1 MKILYAVQGTGNGHI
16 TRAMAI
22 IPLLEKYA
30 TVDVLISGFSYNL
43 SLPFKTTY
51 QFKGMSFCFG
61 KKGGID
67 YLETFKKNKLNRFLK
82 EVKQLDLSEYTFVV
96 SDFEPISC
104 WASLQQKK
112 VCIGFSNQA
121 SIFTPNVPLPK
132 SMDITGKL
140 VIKYYAPCT
149 QSFGI
154 HFQQYNPQIFTPII
168 SKEVREL
175 KPENKGFYL
184 VYLPAYDAEKI
195 INVFRNFEKE
205 QFIVFSNVKQKQSH
219 RNITLHPLDRSAFL
233 QKIASCSGVI
243 TAAGFSTVA
252 DALFL
257 KKKLLIIPQK
267 NQFEQKCNA
276 FALKK
281 MGVSVIKKLKKKY
294 IPELQEWMDSFAI
307 TPVVYPD
314 NSDLIAQT
322 IIKAGLAAGQKK
334 TAPIHTPNYHLQLA
348 EKQV

>member
-43 SLPFKTTY
+43 SLPFKVTY

-67 YLETFKKNKLNRFLK
+67 YLETFKKNKLNRFLN
-82 EVKQLDLSEYTFVV
+82 EVKQLDLSDYAFVV

-104 WASLQQKK
+104 WAAMKQKK

-121 SIFTPNVPLPK
+121 SIFTSNVPIPK
-132 SMDITGKL
+132 SMDVTGKFIL
-140 VIKYYAPCT
+140 KYYAPCT

-154 HFQQYNPQIFTPII
+154 HFQKYNPQIFTPII
-168 SKEVREL
+168 SDDVRSL
-175 KPENKGFYL
+175 KTKNEGFYL
-184 VYLPAYDAEKI
+184 VYLPAYDVEKI
-195 INVFRNFEKE
+195 IRVFRHFEKE
-205 QFIVFSNVKQKQSH
+205 QFIVFSTIKEKYSK
-219 RNITLHPLDRSAFL
+219 RNITVHPLGRAEFL
-233 QKIASCSGVI
+233 KKLASCNGVI

-252 DALFL
+252 DTLHL
-257 KKKLLIIPQK
+257 QKKLLVIPQK
-267 NQFEQKCNA
+267 SQFEQKCNA

-281 MGVSVIKKLKKKY
+281 MGVPVVKKLKKKY
-294 IPELQEWMDSFAI
+294 IPEMQDWMDSSSI
-307 TPVVYPD
+307 VKVNYPD
-314 NSDLIAQT
+314 NSGLIALT
-322 IIKAGLAAGQKK
+322 IINAGLAATHKQPRPFS
-334 TAPIHTPNYHLQLA
+334 ALEYNLQLA
-348 EKQV
+348 EK